1 MAILTFLSILVP
13 WFLSSIVFP
22 FNPEFYN
29 NLNLPNFTPPNII
42 FAIVWSIV
50 YILIALSI
58 YLILKQNKGNK
69 SYLFSILTNYIF
81 NQSFSLFF
89 FYFQN
94 LTLTLYTIF
103 LLLASTIYFIKETKK
118 ISNTSFYLLIF
129 YLLWV
134 IFATILFTTIYFI
147 N

>member
-118 ISNTSFYLLIF
+118 
-129 YLLWV
+129 
-134 IFATILFTTIYFI
+134 
-147 N
+147 

>member
-134 IFATILFTTIYFI
+134 IFATILFTTIYFT

>member
-13 WFLSSIVFP
+13 LFLSSIVFP

-81 NQSFSLFF
+81 NQYFSLFF